1 MGQQTQLSPAQLQ
14 QVNMQARMAVLA
26 NAVQM
31 IQQISSQ
38 SVTPSAQNILNIPPR
53 NVGLIQGFIIEVN
66 GTMNNP
72 GGGAAAITQF
82 GAANVLSNITFQDL
96 NNQIRINTPGWHMAL
111 LNSAKQGFGYGGAYS
126 PNLPINFGNNWTV
139 QSAPAAPAA
148 AADAAVRMIYYV
160 PLAYTADDLRGA
172 IYASVTNATMN
183 LQLTINPTPGVAAGD
198 ATLAVYS
205 GQAVTWKAATQVTV
219 TVYQVYLDQIPRG
232 QDGTVILP
240 PLDLNTIY
248 QLQQTTLTGMAV
260 GTDFPYAYA
269 NYRDFLSTIAVYDN
283 AGTLNVG
290 SDINYWSLVSAN
302 FTQLFKYTPEI
313 AALFARSVF
322 MADPPKGV
330 YYFDHRR
337 RPINTQ
343 QFGNMELN
351 LNASAVTAGATLLV
365 ATEAFAQIQT
375 LQGASSLSAG

>member
-1 MGQQTQLSPAQLQ
+1 MAGQTQLSPAQLQ

-31 IQQISSQ
+31 VQQISSQ

-53 NVGLIQGFIIEVN
+53 NVGLIQGFIVEVN

-72 GGGAAAITQF
+72 GAGAAALTQF

-139 QSAPAAPAA
+139 QSAPAAPGAG
-148 AADAAVRMIYYV
+148 ADAAIRMIYYI
-160 PLAYTADDLRGA
+160 PLAYTADDLRGG

>member
-1 MGQQTQLSPAQLQ
+1 MAGSTQLSPAQLQ

-31 IQQISSQ
+31 VQQISSQ

-53 NVGLIQGFIIEVN
+53 NVGLIQGFIVEVN

-72 GGGAAAITQF
+72 GGGAAALTQF

-139 QSAPAAPAA
+139 QSAPAAPAGG
-148 AADAAVRMIYYV
+148 ADAAVRFIYYI
-160 PLAYTADDLRGA
+160 PLAYTADDLRGS

-183 LQLTINPTPGVAAGD
+183 LQLTINTTPGVAAGD
-198 ATLAVYS
+198 ATNAVYS

-283 AGTLNVG
+283 AGVLNVG

>member
-1 MGQQTQLSPAQLQ
+1 MAGQPQLSPAQLQ

-31 IQQISSQ
+31 VQQISSQ

-53 NVGLIQGFIIEVN
+53 NVGLIQGFIVEVN

-72 GGGAAAITQF
+72 GGGAAALTQF
-82 GAANVLSNITFQDL
+82 GASNVLSNITFQDL

-139 QSAPAAPAA
+139 QSAPAAPGAG
-148 AADAAVRMIYYV
+148 ADAAIRMIYYI

-183 LQLTINPTPGVAAGD
+183 LQLTINTTPGVAAGD
-198 ATLAVYS
+198 ATNAVYS

-322 MADPPKGV
+322 MADPPKGC

>member
-1 MGQQTQLSPAQLQ
+1 MGQQTQLSQAQLQ
-14 QVNMQARMAVLA
+14 QVNMQARMADLA